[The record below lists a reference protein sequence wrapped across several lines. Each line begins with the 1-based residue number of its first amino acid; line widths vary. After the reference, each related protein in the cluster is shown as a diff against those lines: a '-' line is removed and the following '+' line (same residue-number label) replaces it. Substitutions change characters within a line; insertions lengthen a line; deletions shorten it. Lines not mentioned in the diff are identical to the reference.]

1 MCYRKHV
8 AKGFVQNILHHQ
20 RKQRTIYITAV
31 KYRIIGSKLDKNKIL
46 KLVLF
51 FDDAWFR

>member
-1 MCYRKHV
+1 MCYQKHV

-20 RKQRTIYITAV
+20 RIQRTIYRTAV
-31 KYRIIGSKLDKNKIL
+31 KYRITGSKLDKNKIL

-51 FDDAWFR
+51 FDDACFR